1 MKESTNQIMEHTEV
15 TKIRNYEIFKANEII
30 ESNIQKQET
39 RKCEEKG
46 KTIKRNSN
54 RRKLQIGNT

>member
-46 KTIKRNSN
+46 E
-54 RRKLQIGNT
+54 KLKGTQTEENFR

>member
-46 KTIKRNSN
+46 QKIKRNSN